1 MAEDTGTLAEETHR
15 LFQLLDALDISGLTG
30 LLADDAQAVDELTS
44 SWMRGREALQAHFA
58 RLPEMVADVRSQVS
72 DLSATAWGDVGLV
85 TLQLDQT
92 YTVNGEVQ
100 KISAPTSL
108 LYRRQGET
116 WKLALV
122 HSVPITAAAH

>member
-1 MAEDTGTLAEETHR
+1 MADDASALEQETHR
-15 LFQLLDALDISGLTG
+15 LFQLLDSLDISGLIG
-30 LLADDAQAVDELTS
+30 LLVDDAQAVDELTS

-100 KISAPTSL
+100 TISAPTSL

>member
-1 MAEDTGTLAEETHR
+1 VAEDTGTLAQETHR

-72 DLSATAWGDVGLV
+72 DLSATVWGDVGLV

>member
-1 MAEDTGTLAEETHR
+1 VVEDTGALAQETHR
-15 LFQLLDALDISGLTG
+15 PFQLLDALDISGLTG
-30 LLADDAQAVDELTS
+30 LLVDDAQAVDELTGR
-44 SWMRGREALQAHFA
+44 WMRGREALQAHFA

-92 YTVNGEVQ
+92 YTANGEVQ
-100 KISAPTSL
+100 EISAPTSL
-108 LYRRQGET
+108 IYRRQGET

>member
-1 MAEDTGTLAEETHR
+1 
-15 LFQLLDALDISGLTG
+15 
-30 LLADDAQAVDELTS
+30 
-44 SWMRGREALQAHFA
+44 
-58 RLPEMVADVRSQVS
+58 MVADVRSQVS

-92 YTVNGEVQ
+92 YTANAEVQ
-100 KISAPTSL
+100 EVSAPTSL
-108 LYRRQGET
+108 IYRRQGDT